1 MSEVNPAPQQDAP
14 PVCPR
19 HPDRV
24 SYVRCQRC
32 QRPTCPQC
40 QREAAVGIQCVDCVN
55 EGRKTVRQGRTM
67 FGGAV
72 TDGRP
77 RLTFWI
83 LGVTVAVFVLQQA
96 VPDGEVVYRLGFSP
110 VVGDVEPWRF
120 LTVALVH
127 SSNLMHIGFN
137 MYALYILG
145 QFLEPAL
152 GRARFAALYL
162 LGALGGSVMILLL
175 ASPSGGDWR
184 SLTVGASG
192 AVFALF
198 GTLVVL
204 QRKLGRSNNGLYI
217 LLAINAA
224 IPFFIRGISWQ
235 GHLGGF
241 VTGLAAGA
249 VFAYLGRQP
258 EVGKPGDFS
267 RHWLG
272 LGAIAAVLVL
282 LAFGKYLLV

>member
-1 MSEVNPAPQQDAP
+1 
-14 PVCPR
+14 
-19 HPDRV
+19 
-24 SYVRCQRC
+24 
-32 QRPTCPQC
+32 
-40 QREAAVGIQCVDCVN
+40 
-55 EGRKTVRQGRTM
+55 M

-77 RLTFWI
+77 RLTFGI
-83 LGVTVAVFVLQQA
+83 IGVTVAFFVLQMVVGSE
-96 VPDGEVVYRLGFSP
+96 VPYRLGFTP
-110 VVGDVEPWRF
+110 VIADLEPWRF
-120 LTVALVH
+120 FTAALVH
-127 SSNLMHIGFN
+127 SSNFMHIGFN

-175 ASPSGGDWR
+175 AAPDGR
-184 SLTVGASG
+184 SWNTLTVGASG

-204 QRKLGRSNNGLYI
+204 QRKLGRSNSGLYI

-224 IPFFIRGISWQ
+224 IPFLFPGISWQ

-241 VTGLAAGA
+241 VTGLAVGA
-249 VFAYLGRQP
+249 VFAFLGKAPQLN
-258 EVGKPGDFS
+258 KPGDYS

-272 LGAIAAVLVL
+272 IGAIAVVLVALAVL
-282 LAFGKYLLV
+282 KYALV

>member
-40 QREAAVGIQCVDCVN
+40 QRQAAVGVQCVDCVN
-55 EGRKTVRQGRTM
+55 EGRKTVREGRTM

-77 RLTFWI
+77 RLTLAI
-83 LGVTVAVFVLQQA
+83 LGVTVGFFVLQMVLPGNELA
-96 VPDGEVVYRLGFSP
+96 YRLGFSP

-120 LTVALVH
+120 LTSALVH
-127 SSNLMHIGFN
+127 SMNFMHIGFN

-152 GRARFAALYL
+152 GRARFLALYL
-162 LGALGGSVMILLL
+162 LGSLGGAVMILLL
-175 ASPSGGDWR
+175 ASPDGGAWR
-184 SLTVGASG
+184 TLTVGASG

-198 GTLVVL
+198 GALFVV
-204 QRKLGRSNNGLYI
+204 QRRLGGSSRGLLF
-217 LLAINAA
+217 LLGINAV
-224 IPFFIRGISWQ
+224 IPFVFPGISWQ
-235 GHLGGF
+235 GHLGGLF
-241 VTGLAAGA
+241 TGLAAGA
-249 VFAYLGRQP
+249 VFAYLGQRP
-258 EVGKPGDFS
+258 EVGKPGNFS
-267 RHWLG
+267 QHWLG
-272 LGAIAAVLVL
+272 LGAIAAVLIL
-282 LAFGKYLLV
+282 LAVGKYLLV